1 MSRCCPICLEDKE
14 TERCERCDVST
25 IHKSRIQPK
34 DPWIG
39 KTFANKYLV
48 ESRLGSGGMGV
59 VYKARQVDMD
69 RLVALK
75 VLNRRTAPEMQ
86 AIQRFYREMRAT
98 TRVEHP
104 HTVRVYDFG
113 HTEDGEMY
121 LAMEYLSGRTL
132 GQVVEQD
139 GRLSLDRTLRIGI
152 MIAKALGAAHS
163 QGIVHRDLKPE
174 NIFLIDVFGE
184 PDFVK
189 VLDFGIARF
198 AEADDGSGGATLT
211 TTGLIVGTPAFMS
224 PEQAM
229 GAPADGRSDVY
240 SLGVVLYMMATG
252 QVPFRGATPYVLHSH
267 VHLPPPAP
275 SLVAPGAVP
284 PALEYCILKL
294 LSKEPEQRP
303 QSADDC
309 IVLLE
314 QCRLE
319 LGLTTGTTPR
329 PASPPLARLA
339 ATGAAAPKLGSAA
352 PKPGSAA
359 PKPGSSGNVTGLDV
373 TLAAD
378 AEPGIRQD
386 APEIPRQSSKIA
398 WALAVG
404 IVLISAAGLWWF
416 TMSGEDP
423 QVTQPSATVASPPAA
438 LHDSRKVEPAPEPV
452 RKELNPAQVESPPK
466 PPTEVAEA
474 VPAVGQPA
482 PVPDSPPE
490 AAPEVGANLVAAV
503 QRTVRV
509 SSTPPGASVVVNGED
524 WGTTPLERVLDTA
537 TVGTMEFRGEGVEPL
552 SIPFDSTKQTDI
564 AVALAS
570 MPKVKKVGIQR
581 TGHQAVAGST
591 SQPVVQ
597 PVPVETVAPE
607 DKHVI
612 EKWGND
618 SSSKP
623 VPKNEPDP
631 NSHGIER
638 WDKKGQP

>member
-14 TERCERCDVST
+14 TDRCERCDVST
-25 IHKSRIQPK
+25 INKSRIQAK

-39 KTFANKYLV
+39 KTFANKYLI

-59 VYKARQVDMD
+59 VYQARQVDMD

-75 VLNRRTAPEMQ
+75 VLNRRTAPEMH

-104 HTVRVYDFG
+104 NTVRVYDFG

-139 GRLSLDRTLRIGI
+139 GPLPLDRTLRIGI
-152 MIAKALGAAHS
+152 MIAKALGAAHA

-184 PDFVK
+184 PDYVK

-198 AEADDGSGGATLT
+198 AEADDGTGGATLT

-229 GAPADGRSDVY
+229 GAPADGRSDIY

-284 PALEYCILKL
+284 PVLERCILKL
-294 LSKEPEQRP
+294 LNKEPEQRP

-309 IVLLE
+309 ITLFE

-319 LGLTTGTTPR
+319 LGLTTGASPR
-329 PASPPLARLA
+329 PALRAG
-339 ATGAAAPKLGSAA
+339 ATGVTAPKSAPMTYGTA
-352 PKPGSAA
+352 
-359 PKPGSSGNVTGLDV
+359 VDV

-378 AEPGIRQD
+378 AEPVL
-386 APEIPRQSSKIA
+386 APSSPPPSKKSGNGV
-398 WALAVG
+398 WVVLAG
-404 IVLISAAGLWWF
+404 IVVVAAVALGWW
-416 TMSGEDP
+416 TLS
-423 QVTQPSATVASPPAA
+423 VTDDSATVSPQATTTAPTPVQPK
-438 LHDSRKVEPAPEPV
+438 SERPAPEQPSQP
-452 RKELNPAQVESPPK
+452 EPK
-466 PPTEVAEA
+466 PDPTPAADQGA
-474 VPAVGQPA
+474 VIA
-482 PVPDSPPE
+482 E
-490 AAPEVGANLVAAV
+490 AAPQVEVPPPVEPQPTPAAETPPPTTPQAV
-503 QRTVRV
+503 QRMVRV
-509 SSTPPGASVVVNGED
+509 SSTPTGALVLVNGEE
-524 WGTTPLERVLDTA
+524 WGTTPLERPVDSG
-537 TVGTMEFRGEGVEPL
+537 VKGTMEFRGEGQQSLTV
-552 SIPFDSTKQTDI
+552 PFDSDKQTDI
-564 AVALAS
+564 AVVLAAV
-570 MPKVKKVGIQR
+570 PKVTKKGAPR
-581 TGHQAVAGST
+581 PGEQAVAGT
-591 SQPVVQ
+591 VSQPTTA
-597 PVPVETVAPE
+597 PAPTDAPPVEHKP
-607 DKHVI
+607 VI
-612 EKWGND
+612 EKWEDAPTG
-618 SSSKP
+618 KP
-623 VPKNEPDP
+623 VPQQNPDP
-631 NSHGIER
+631 NPHHIEK
-638 WDKKGQP
+638 WKK